1 MTVGRGVGADF
12 SRTCEGCAHI
22 TAEDAGKGQLWH
34 RCSAP
39 GPRRGYTVSTA
50 GRFLPY
56 VPAWCPLME
65 ANKKDGLP
73 GLPILARSWNCCTL
87 KLGTL
92 WGIVLY
98 ILILPL
104 LLLFVNSFS

>member
-1 MTVGRGVGADF
+1 MASILDVIASETHGSSFKTYKYGFDGIEV
-12 SRTCEGCAHI
+12 
-22 TAEDAGKGQLWH
+22 
-34 RCSAP
+34 
-39 GPRRGYTVSTA
+39 PRFDYDDHQ
-50 GRFLPY
+50 
-56 VPAWCPLME
+56 
-65 ANKKDGLP
+65 DGLP

>member
-65 ANKKDGLP
+65 REGGKNQQ
-73 GLPILARSWNCCTL
+73 
-87 KLGTL
+87 
-92 WGIVLY
+92 
-98 ILILPL
+98 
-104 LLLFVNSFS
+104 